1 MDYFEG
7 QCTYCSKVFTCKETL
22 EKHKLHVHYIKSAAH
37 DCGECGKTHKR
48 NPHVK
53 KTMFE
58 TFHGQ
63 IWNHNAC
70 QSSHYCSSPQ

>member
-22 EKHKLHVHYIKSAAH
+22 EKHKLHVHIVKSAAH

-48 NPHVK
+48 NPHGK
-53 KTMFE
+53 KTCE
-58 TFHGQ
+58 
-63 IWNHNAC
+63 ICNDEVIAKKL
-70 QSSHYCSSPQ
+70 Y